1 MTSMAQKN
9 MSSIETY
16 QEDKKPLHISI
27 DTLSQRPVCK
37 LLNCRR
43 EFIPKRIDQV
53 FCCTEHRLLYHST
66 IREIGKKAMEI
77 MK

>member
-1 MTSMAQKN
+1 
-9 MSSIETY
+9 MSSMLQENISTIETY
-16 QEDKKPLHISI
+16 QEDKKTLQISM

-37 LLNCRR
+37 LLSCRR
-43 EFIPKRIDQV
+43 EFVPKRIDQV
-53 FCCTEHRLLYHST
+53 FCCTEHRLLYHNT